1 MDIEFKVPCL
11 KYVRQC
17 ANQATDADARLGK
30 SIGKL
35 EWVSEEQKK
44 MNRLQNTIKFDT
56 SWRHSIK
63 IPVPTDIQRNQEY

>member
-44 MNRLQNTIKFDT
+44 N
-56 SWRHSIK
+56 
-63 IPVPTDIQRNQEY
+63 E